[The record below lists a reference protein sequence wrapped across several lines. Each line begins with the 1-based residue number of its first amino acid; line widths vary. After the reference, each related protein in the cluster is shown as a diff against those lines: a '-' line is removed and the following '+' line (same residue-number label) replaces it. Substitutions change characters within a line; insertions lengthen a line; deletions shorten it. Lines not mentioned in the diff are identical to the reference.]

1 MSNRTQSHRSAD
13 ERYNNKRYQKKVAF
27 NKETES
33 ELIALIEKIPNFKE
47 WVKTKLQEASQ

>member
-1 MSNRTQSHRSAD
+1 VSKRTEAHRSAD
-13 ERYNNKRYQKKVAF
+13 ERYNDKRYQKKVAF

-47 WVKTKLQEASQ
+47 WVKTKLQEASM

>member
-1 MSNRTQSHRSAD
+1 MSNRTKAHRSAD

-27 NKETES
+27 NKDTEG

-47 WVKTKLQEASQ
+47 WVKTKLQEAS

>member
-1 MSNRTQSHRSAD
+1 MSNRTKAHRSAD

-47 WVKTKLQEASQ
+47 WVKSKLQEASL

>member
-1 MSNRTQSHRSAD
+1 MSERTEAHRFAD

-27 NKETES
+27 NKETEG

-47 WVKTKLQEASQ
+47 WVKTKLQEAS